1 MPNSILKMIATHKR
15 PLNSDDNEIDSD
27 VDLYEYEEG
36 IPEEESR
43 KNNRYGRL
51 DNYEFKLPDD
61 FEVC

>member
-1 MPNSILKMIATHKR
+1 MIATHKR

-43 KNNRYGRL
+43 KNNRYDRI

-61 FEVC
+61 FEVR